1 MGRGGRWDERRER
14 RVALRA
20 GSANSCPRS
29 PLRFPVAPNMAAGTS
44 EHQEQPGLQD
54 ALQPE
59 DLVYHEDEF
68 ILEGVAWPGTTL
80 SHFDRALLG
89 AWQERMARGL
99 FRYHLAELPTRVLPG
114 PMRLLAQL
122 NVQRGTE
129 RRRPQA
135 VHSLTQPFDPR
146 QFNFTQIRPGEVL
159 LRLQRRPPAESD
171 LAAADHVLV
180 VINVSPLERGHV
192 LLLPEPTLHLP
203 QVLTPELLRVGLEAV
218 LLSAHPGFRVGFNS
232 LGASA
237 SVNHLHLHGFYLA
250 HPLLVETA
258 PAEPLCPSR
267 GLSLLHE
274 APAPALLFYTAGA
287 GLEALARDVCRAA
300 ARLLAMGLA
309 YNVFV
314 TRGAPPEGSA
324 GPGPGAG
331 LRLLLW
337 ARRPRFEAEE
347 GAPFNVALCE
357 LAGHLPVAA
366 AAAFEELG
374 EAEALRAI
382 RQPLLPEPEMRRLAA
397 ELARLLE
404 D

>member
-1 MGRGGRWDERRER
+1 
-14 RVALRA
+14 
-20 GSANSCPRS
+20 
-29 PLRFPVAPNMAAGTS
+29 MAAGAG
-44 EHQEQPGLQD
+44 EHQEQLQD

-59 DLVYHEDEF
+59 DFAYHKDEF
-68 ILEGVAWPGTTL
+68 ILEGVAWPGTAP
-80 SHFDRALLG
+80 SRFDRALLG

-114 PMRLLAQL
+114 AMRLLVQL
-122 NVQRGTE
+122 NAQRSTE

-135 VHSLTQPFDPR
+135 VRSLTQPFDSQ

-159 LRLQRRPPAESD
+159 LRLRRRPVAESD
-171 LAAADHVLV
+171 LAAADHALV

-192 LLLPEPTLHLP
+192 LLLPEPTLRLP
-203 QVLTPELLRVGLEAV
+203 QILTPELLRVGLEAV
-218 LLSAHPGFRVGFNS
+218 LLSAQPGFRVGFNS

-258 PAEPLCPSR
+258 PAEPLCPTR
-267 GLSLLHE
+267 GLNLLLE
-274 APAPALLFYTAGA
+274 APAPALLFYTAGS
-287 GLEALARDVCRAA
+287 GLEALARDACRAA
-300 ARLLAMGLA
+300 ARLLALGLA

-314 TRGAPPEGSA
+314 TRGAPPEGSV

-337 ARRPRFEAEE
+337 ARRPHFEVEE
-347 GAPFNVALCE
+347 SAAFNVALCE
-357 LAGHLPVAA
+357 LAGFLPVAT
-366 AAAFEELG
+366 AAAFEELS

-382 RQPLLPEPEMRRLAA
+382 RRPLLPEPEMRRLAA
-397 ELARLLE
+397 DLALLLE